1 MIFRTCRFHAL
12 HAYHPSLSNR
22 ASNSMAIIRRHT
34 SPIDRKLIFV
44 SFPSSILSEILRRSN
59 PSLPYRASQFLT
71 QDEGSKLEE
80 RIRTSFLLPSF
91 SPLSFSPFLYF
102 LYNPDGFIEKPPT
115 LSAVRETGYKLRAK
129 TQYGRS
135 TFGVIHF

>member
-1 MIFRTCRFHAL
+1 MSF
-12 HAYHPSLSNR
+12 PR
-22 ASNSMAIIRRHT
+22 ASR
-34 SPIDRKLIFV
+34 V
-44 SFPSSILSEILRRSN
+44 SFFPIQSRIEFDGDYPATYIADRPKTYIRFVRVPSSILSEILRRSN